1 VTKDSFIPP
10 TVFQSVDNLW
20 RSNADNP
27 VDIEYQFRPET
38 GGKKIRHEFDTYDLG
53 ILNASIE
60 PLEPSQTP
68 EHEMVLHLIGDA
80 IACLKDKWVTKAEK
94 VEAFNWIFAP
104 SGPVEPDDDWSLDF
118 WCELIDVEPAEVQ
131 AIATVFM
138 MSDLHYANR
147 VRFWW

>member
-1 VTKDSFIPP
+1 VTKDS
-10 TVFQSVDNLW
+10 VFPLVDKLW

-27 VDIEYQFRPET
+27 NDVEYQFRPE
-38 GGKKIRHEFDTYDLG
+38 KKVKRGIEGQDSFDLG
-53 ILNASIE
+53 IINASIE
-60 PLEPSQTP
+60 PLEPSHIP
-68 EHEMVLHLIGDA
+68 EHEMVLHMIGDA

-118 WCELIDVEPAEVQ
+118 WCELVDIEPSEVQ